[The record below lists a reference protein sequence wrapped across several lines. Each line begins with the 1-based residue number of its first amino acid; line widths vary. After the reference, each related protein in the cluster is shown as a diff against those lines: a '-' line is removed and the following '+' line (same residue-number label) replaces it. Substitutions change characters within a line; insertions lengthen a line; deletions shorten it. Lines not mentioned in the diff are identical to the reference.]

1 MPAGARLLKGDYA
14 VLLGYKKSVDTRM
27 KRDEVTEAIS
37 RLAEIRRSEEA
48 AVRAHE
54 YARSLLGH
62 ASSLLNGRQQAQEWI
77 FAVSLY
83 FAAATDAE
91 GCCRFAT
98 LQALI
103 EERRQRALA
112 GASDEELFTP
122 LIDYPRMLLD
132 DIRALSVLPRNLVM
146 EYAEEIRNMLA
157 DAC

>member
-1 MPAGARLLKGDYA
+1 MPADAPLSRGEYA
-14 VLLGYKKSVDTRM
+14 VLLGYEKSVDTRM
-27 KRDEVTEAIS
+27 KRDEVTEAIAQ
-37 RLAEIRRSEEA
+37 LAEIRHGEEA

-54 YARSLLGH
+54 YARNLLGH

-91 GCCRFAT
+91 GCCRFAR

-103 EERRQRALA
+103 EERRQRALS

-146 EYAEEIRNMLA
+146 EYAEEIRHMLA
-157 DAC
+157 NAS